1 MMLQLPTNGQIDQ
14 TKKTDFFSNK
24 SIKNFLT
31 KHSVYYKFSFFS
43 SDYATLDQFLNK
55 KFVFCLEMNDFIRSN
70 IIFMPMKKF
79 RFAIPRPVFKHC
91 YSMDN
96 FEIRTFRRII
106 YIAEKKCNFY
116 FFKSMILPV
125 EISFDLFRIDAKK
138 QTKTKLNLD
147 S

>member
-1 MMLQLPTNGQIDQ
+1 
-14 TKKTDFFSNK
+14 
-24 SIKNFLT
+24 
-31 KHSVYYKFSFFS
+31 
-43 SDYATLDQFLNK
+43 
-55 KFVFCLEMNDFIRSN
+55 MNNFIRSN

-79 RFAIPRPVFKHC
+79 RFAVPRPVFKHS

-106 YIAEKKCNFY
+106 YVAEKNCNFY

-125 EISFDLFRIDAKK
+125 EISFDLFFIDGKK